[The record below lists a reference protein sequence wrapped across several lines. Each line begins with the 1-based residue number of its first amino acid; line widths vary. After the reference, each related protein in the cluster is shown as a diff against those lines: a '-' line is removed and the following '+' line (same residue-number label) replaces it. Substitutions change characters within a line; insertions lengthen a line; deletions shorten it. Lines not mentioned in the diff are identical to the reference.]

1 LASAGDPEDNETSQ
15 ESGEQREGKEMEV
28 RFFQR
33 CQETEGL
40 SPSQR
45 AVCDYIL
52 KNTEK
57 VAFMTVEQLAL
68 AVGTSTAT
76 IIRTVD
82 QLGYP
87 SYKSMKGEITH
98 LLIDTKPPTR
108 SELESSWADDRGNTL
123 VRVAR
128 GNAGSIEA
136 MLTPYLLEQ
145 FPRAVSIL
153 TEAKRIAIMGLRSN
167 RGLATYFFT
176 LLREF
181 HPAVLMVG
189 GFGSDEMYE
198 DLLDLGKSDAFFCF
212 SYSSAFYAGRVIEA
226 SRFLRERETPQVLLT
241 DSLKNPLTAH
251 AKAVLHVPCPHDHF
265 SLAPAMSVLDALLA
279 DIGRKAQG
287 RSRAKLRS
295 LWKIVTESEIAV
307 RSESRGDKPKKA
319 IP

>member
-1 LASAGDPEDNETSQ
+1 M
-15 ESGEQREGKEMEV
+15 ESGIRRKTGGKKMEV
-28 RFFQR
+28 RLFQR

-45 AVCDYIL
+45 TVCDYIL

-57 VAFMTVEQLAL
+57 VAFMTVEQLAS

-87 SYKSMKGEITH
+87 SYKAMKGEITH

-108 SELESSWADDRGNTL
+108 SELESSWTDDRGNTL

-128 GNAGSIEA
+128 GNADSIEA
-136 MLTPYLLEQ
+136 MLTPYLIEQ

-153 TEAKRIAIMGLRSN
+153 SEAKRIAIMGLRSN
-167 RGLATYFFT
+167 RGLATYFYT

-181 HPAVLMVG
+181 HPAVIMVG

-198 DLLDLGKSDAFFCF
+198 DLLDLGKTDAFFCF
-212 SYSSAFYAGRVIEA
+212 SYSSAAYAGRVIEA

-241 DSLKNPLTAH
+241 DSLKNPLASH
-251 AKAVLHVPCPHDHF
+251 SKAVLHVPYPLDHF
-265 SLAPAMSVLDALLA
+265 SMAPAMSVLDALLA
-279 DIGRKAQG
+279 EIGRRAQG

-295 LWKIVTESEIAV
+295 LWKAVTESEIAV
-307 RSESRGDKPKKA
+307 RPEGRGEESENPV
-319 IP
+319 P